1 METMIMMFNFCW
13 LKTIMNQEFAQPM
26 VPLIDMQQNTYALL
40 KYKMN
45 LTEGLNML
53 PLISLQVSFKCD
65 ELKGCQQ
72 RNNSAKTYRALEVV
86 KEDSLSL
93 V

>member
-1 METMIMMFNFCW
+1 MMFNFCW
-13 LKTIMNQEFAQPM
+13 LKTITDQEFAQPM
-26 VPLIDMQQNTYALL
+26 VSLINMQQNTYVLL
-40 KYKMN
+40 RYKMN

-65 ELKGCQQ
+65 ELKCCQQ
-72 RNNSAKTYRALEVV
+72 RNNSAKTYHALELV
-86 KEDSLSL
+86 KEASLSL